1 MQLKRAQLCDLLS
14 LPTTLPCPPQL
25 PTTTACGTDRRGVIN
40 LRDNGGWLGEVAKWE
55 RGPCFAGGRNR
66 GEGDVNLLLLILER
80 RGTGK
85 DAL

>member
-1 MQLKRAQLCDLLS
+1 MGKRSLLC
-14 LPTTLPCPPQL
+14 
-25 PTTTACGTDRRGVIN
+25 
-40 LRDNGGWLGEVAKWE
+40 GE
-55 RGPCFAGGRNR
+55 AGGRNR